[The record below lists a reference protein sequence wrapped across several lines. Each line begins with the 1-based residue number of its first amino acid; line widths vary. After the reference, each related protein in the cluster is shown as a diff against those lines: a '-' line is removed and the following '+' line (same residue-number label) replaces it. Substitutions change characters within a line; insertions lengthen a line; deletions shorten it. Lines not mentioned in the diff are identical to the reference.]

1 MGPPLTDEELA
12 ELYPDLTPEQRSEFE
27 RWHRGR
33 IHKAMLGLPM
43 DDEST
48 NPYPSADFS
57 S

>member
-12 ELYPDLTPEQRSEFE
+12 EMYQELTPEQRSELE

-33 IHKAMLGLPM
+33 IHNAMLGLPV
-43 DDEST
+43 DEEST
-48 NPYPSADFS
+48 NPYPSTDFS

>member
-12 ELYPDLTPEQRSEFE
+12 ELYPDLTPEQRSDLE

-48 NPYPSADFS
+48 NLYPSADFNS
-57 S
+57 